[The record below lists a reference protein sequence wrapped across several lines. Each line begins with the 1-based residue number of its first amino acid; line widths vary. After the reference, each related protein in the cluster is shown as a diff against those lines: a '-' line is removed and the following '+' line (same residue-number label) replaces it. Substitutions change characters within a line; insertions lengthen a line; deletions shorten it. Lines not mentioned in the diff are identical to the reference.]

1 MDRELKEQLL
11 DKLESIGTLH
21 PRAGMTYALTYFSK
35 LARLGTGMSR
45 REITRATRELSPFIH
60 SWDTFHRYMGICK
73 EFVVFCRTQ
82 GANRLHKLHYETVE
96 SFLMKKIE
104 KGDARTTIEV
114 NICALQKF
122 FNAVSRGDLRDRLSN
137 DYQRFKYLAREG
149 RTIHAFDKPQKLI
162 EKIERRDELSAVIAK
177 LVHMTGARIHEV
189 RTMNIG
195 DVTIAIKGKG
205 GKKRVLDFSYRL
217 AELAEIRKHMAKLK
231 ELSKGVNWQE
241 FCQKQDS
248 HYQGNVKA
256 ACRSLGDEY
265 AGAHGLRANYA
276 QELREKLKE
285 KGFSKEE
292 IELIITR
299 ELGHER
305 RSMARHYLSV

>member
-60 SWDTFHRYMGICK
+60 SWDTFNRYMGICK
-73 EFVVFCRTQ
+73 EFVIFCRIQ

-104 KGDARTTIEV
+104 KGDARSTIEV

-122 FNAVSRGDLRDRLSN
+122 FNAVSRGDLRDRLGN

-149 RTIHAFDKPQKLI
+149 RTIHAFDKPQRLI
-162 EKIERRDELSAVIAK
+162 EKIERRDALSAVIAK
-177 LVHMTGARIHEV
+177 LVHMTGARIHEIRSMKV
-189 RTMNIG
+189 G
-195 DVTIAIKGKG
+195 DETITIKGKG
-205 GKKRVLDFSYRL
+205 GKKRVLYFSYRL
-217 AELAEIRKHMAKLK
+217 KELAEIKDLVAILS
-231 ELSKGVNWQE
+231 ELSKGVNWQK

-248 HYQGNVKA
+248 DYQGNVKA

-276 QELREKLKE
+276 QELRKKLE
-285 KGFSKEE
+285 AKGFSAEE

-299 ELGHER
+299 DLGHER